1 MLVCN
6 LCLVISTPSI
16 TPSRQ
21 CFDENAKTAP
31 TRSSIHTHNVHSEA
45 GSFKVS
51 QHDTPTTASF
61 WDNVSD
67 PQHALLSMRSPYLS
81 RRPQPRHLQPG
92 PHHRPRKRAD
102 TPPPAVHEAER
113 EALDGRVHGYDI
125 YATVSNLHY
134 AVRHDARGVMKRGKR
149 GREGKGERNGKGK
162 V

>member
-1 MLVCN
+1 MLVCS

-31 TRSSIHTHNVHSEA
+31 ARSSIHTPHVHSEA
-45 GSFKVS
+45 GSFTIS

-61 WDNVSD
+61 WDNMSD
-67 PQHALLSMRSPYLS
+67 PLHTLLSMRSPYLS
-81 RRPQPRHLQPG
+81 RRPQPRHLQPR

-113 EALDGRVHGYDI
+113 EAPDGGVYGYDI
-125 YATVSNLHY
+125 YAAVSSLHR
-134 AVRHDARGVMKRGKR
+134 AVRHDARGVMKKGER
-149 GREGKGERNGKGK
+149 GREGERGNGKGM